1 MCVVQLVEGD
11 MDEEVLLG
19 ECHILV
25 HLRSSRQSANLE
37 GDKVDIITTNLKS
50 IVEVSNLTQIV

>member
-11 MDEEVLLG
+11 MDDEVLLG

-25 HLRSSRQSANLE
+25 HLRSPLQSANLE
-37 GDKVDIITTNLKS
+37 GGGST
-50 IVEVSNLTQIV
+50 